1 MRWVRIAAT
10 LVTCA
15 VVVGVGA
22 VPAAAASD
30 QGRDRDFDARY
41 LALGDSVPFGF
52 NPLVDPHNP
61 ANFVGYPE
69 ALAARLDLNVTNASC
84 PGEASGGF
92 ISLTGTD
99 NVCRP
104 FRFGVPGVPGFPL
117 HVAYSTSQL
126 DFAVAFL
133 RAHPG
138 TRLVTLTIGANDL
151 FVLEKQCAGQP
162 SPTGCLIAGLPTLLS
177 TLRAN
182 LGTIYG
188 RLRGEAHYRHR
199 IVALTYYVTNFNDP
213 VGVPVIQSLNATVAA
228 ATLAARG
235 QVADGFDAF
244 KDVARFSGGDSCK
257 AGLLIVTNPSPLT
270 CDIHPSPRG
279 RDLLAGAIVD
289 VLRHGD
295 RDDDE

>member
-1 MRWVRIAAT
+1 MRWHRIVAT
-10 LVTCA
+10 LVACA

-22 VPAAAASD
+22 APAAAASD
-30 QGRDRDFDARY
+30 PGRDRDPDARY

-52 NPLVDPHNP
+52 NPLVDAHNP

-69 ALAARLDLNVTNASC
+69 ALAARLDLNLTNASC

-104 FRFGVPGVPGFPL
+104 FRAAFPL

-151 FVLEKQCAGQP
+151 FVLEKQCASQP
-162 SPTGCLIAGLPTLLS
+162 SPTACLVNGLPGLLRTLG
-177 TLRAN
+177 AN

-188 RLRGEAHYRHR
+188 RLRGEAHYHHQ
-199 IVALTYYVTNFNDP
+199 IVALTYYATNFNDP
-213 VGVPVIQSLNATVAA
+213 VGVAVIQAVNATVAA
-228 ATLAARG
+228 ATLAAHGR
-235 QVADGFDAF
+235 VADGFDAF

-295 RDDDE
+295 TDDDE